1 MANQGDFT
9 SGTVLTADDLNEF
22 SQITVVKQSSASI
35 PNTTNTT
42 PTFATEIIDVGGW
55 HAASANNITPDI
67 TGIYLITANVVGL
80 NSANRGLV
88 NIIVVS
94 TVVASIDN
102 NDGAFDLS
110 CTVHASVTAGE
121 AISLQL
127 WQNSGSTATP
137 DITFSAQLIRKTG

>member
-22 SQITVVKQSSASI
+22 SQITIVKASSFTVPNASNTI
-35 PNTTNTT
+35 PTY
-42 PTFATEIIDVGGW
+42 ATEIIDVGGW

-67 TGIYLITANVVGL
+67 TGIYLITANVTNL

-88 NIIVVS
+88 DIN
-94 TVVASIDN
+94 VASKVASQDN
-102 NDGAFDLS
+102 NDGAYDLS
-110 CTVHASVTAGE
+110 CAVPANVTAGQ
-121 AISLQL
+121 AISLTI

-137 DITFSAQLIRKTG
+137 DVTLSAQLIRKTA